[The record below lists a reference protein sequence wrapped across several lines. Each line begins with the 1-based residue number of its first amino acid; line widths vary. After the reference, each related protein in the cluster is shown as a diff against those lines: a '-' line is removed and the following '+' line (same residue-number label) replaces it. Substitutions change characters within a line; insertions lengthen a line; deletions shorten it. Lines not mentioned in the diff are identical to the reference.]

1 MANSKQYWLKRTKEI
16 VAKSETNEDAVVK
29 EIGEIYQHATKQLE
43 KDLQAF
49 YGKYATET
57 GLSIQQA
64 KKKIKKADAKNFRA
78 EIDYFVKNKH
88 DLTDREIEQW
98 RMLRTKF
105 NITRLDLL
113 INEMDAKLID
123 LYGKQDSTMRG
134 KLKLIGKKVTKSVEK
149 MFIDSDIVGDFTRLP
164 DTEIEQIV
172 NFPWSGAEFSDLLW
186 GHKDQLV
193 KSLRKNITIGLIR
206 GDSVQDM
213 ARALRDEMGSST
225 FAAKRLIQTETNHV
239 MNESTAKSYID
250 NGLKSYEYNANLDER
265 TTKEC
270 RGLDGKVFKLS
281 ERQVGENFPP
291 AHVFCRSYVTPVVD

>member
-1 MANSKQYWLKRTKEI
+1 LPTSKEYWLKRTKEI

-213 ARALRDEMGSST
+213 ARALRKEVGNSVYASE
-225 FAAKRLIQTETNHV
+225 RLIRTETNHV
-239 MNESTAKSYID
+239 MNEST
-250 NGLKSYEYNANLDER
+250 LKSYEDNGLTHYEFVANIDEKTSNVCKR
-265 TTKEC
+265 H
-270 RGLDGKVFKLS
+270 DGNIYKLS
-281 ERQVGENFPP
+281 ERRTGVNASPLHP
-291 AHVFCRSYVTPVVD
+291 NCRSYSVPVVD

>member
-1 MANSKQYWLKRTKEI
+1 MPTSKEYWLKRTKEI

-29 EIGEIYQHATKQLE
+29 EIGELYQHATKQLE
-43 KDLQAF
+43 KDLNAF
-49 YGKYATET
+49 YGKYADET

-64 KKKIKKADAKNFRA
+64 KKKISKADVSSFNKDIKKF
-78 EIDYFVKNKH
+78 IDKG
-88 DLTDREIEQW
+88 DSITDKEIEQW
-98 RMLRTKF
+98 RLLRAKF
-105 NITRLDLL
+105 NVTRLDLL
-113 INEMDAKLID
+113 VNEMEMSLID
-123 LYGKQDSTMRG
+123 IYGDVQITMDEHLR
-134 KLKLIGKKVTKSVEK
+134 KVANETYYQTAG
-149 MFIDSDIVGDFTRLP
+149 MVGSYARLP
-164 DTEIEQIV
+164 TSEIEQIV
-172 NFPWSGAEFSDLLW
+172 NFPWSGAMFSDLLW

-193 KSLRKNITIGLIR
+193 KSLRKTVTTGLIR
-206 GDSVQDM
+206 GDGVQDM

-281 ERQVGENFPP
+281 ERQVGKNFPP
-291 AHVFCRSYVTPVVD
+291 VHVNCRSYVTPIVD